1 MHVKI
6 FKVRTPQVPGE
17 FTFLVVPIEQDA
29 ESIPANIRNE
39 LGELVE
45 FKRLDIKPGEK
56 RIGANVDKIL
66 RQIDKDGYA
75 IQRTEVNIREYA
87 MGDI

>member
-6 FKVRTPQVPGE
+6 FKARTPQAPGK
-17 FTFLVVPIEQDA
+17 FTFLVVPIEKNAD
-29 ESIPANIRNE
+29 SVPANIRNK

-45 FKRLDIKPGEK
+45 FKCLDIKPGEK

-66 RQIDKDGYA
+66 RQIDEKGYA

>member
-6 FKVRTPQVPGE
+6 FKARTPQVPGK
-17 FTFLVVPIEQDA
+17 FTFLVIPIEKDA
-29 ESIPANIRNE
+29 DSVPANIRNK

-45 FKRLDIKPGEK
+45 FKHLDIRPGEK

-66 RQIDKDGYA
+66 RQINKNGYA

-87 MGDI
+87 MGDT

>member
-1 MHVKI
+1 MRVKI
-6 FKVRTPQVPGE
+6 FKARTPQPPGK
-17 FTFLVVPIEQDA
+17 FIFLVVPGRKNA
-29 ESIPANIRNE
+29 NSVPANIRNK

-56 RIGANVDKIL
+56 RIGANVDEIL
-66 RQIDKDGYA
+66 KQINEKGYA
-75 IQRTEVNIREYA
+75 IQQTEVNIREYA